1 MMSRDIAM
9 RMKYY
14 KQGQKVC
21 DLADKKLDNLKFQ
34 REIKA
39 VLLLE
44 LCQIAGVNISSTKAE
59 EVENL
64 INLIDSLI
72 SLKIQ
77 CFNNDFRENPLP
89 CLFYENKHSKE
100 SEILYNLTSS
110 KPKKNICQV
119 CGGEFIPLALGNL
132 TCGEC
137 LLKGGKAGGGKC

>member
-9 RMKYY
+9 CMKYY
-14 KQGQKVC
+14 EQGQKVC

-44 LCQIAGVNISSTKAE
+44 LCQIAGVNISSAKAE